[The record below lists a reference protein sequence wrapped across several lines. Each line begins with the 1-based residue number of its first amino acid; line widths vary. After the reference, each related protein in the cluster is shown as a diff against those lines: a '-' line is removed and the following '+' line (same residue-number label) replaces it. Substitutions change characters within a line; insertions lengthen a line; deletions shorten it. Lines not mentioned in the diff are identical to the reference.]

1 MKENMTRFHIA
12 FTTMKCKTKHTI
24 SLSSLIKIFC
34 HQEWI
39 EIPFSLSKNI
49 CLKSEG
55 KRSERRKFSGACL
68 DKVLFVCLKF
78 VLIRNMG
85 CIGDFR
91 FKLADVQIFL
101 HSFRDVW
108 WYMIY
113 DTLQDFKVVYWL
125 LQRRGNLYG
134 NSNIPFLKRDSK
146 WNLERIMNSRGINVT
161 EKSSK
166 LD

>member
-91 FKLADVQIFL
+91 FKLADVQIFYIL
-101 HSFRDVW
+101 FVMYVDI
-108 WYMIY
+108 WYMTPYKILRLCIDCY
-113 DTLQDFKVVYWL
+113 REEESYTEIAIFPFW
-125 LQRRGNLYG
+125 RGTVSETWKG
-134 NSNIPFLKRDSK
+134 
-146 WNLERIMNSRGINVT
+146 
-161 EKSSK
+161 
-166 LD
+166 